1 MAERPIRVGI
11 IGVGWGSVVLVP
23 AFRAVPEYEVAAI
36 CSRRPERVAE
46 AGAKLGI
53 ADTSTDWEAFVQRD
67 DLDVIAVCTPTD
79 LHAAQTIAALRAG
92 KHVICEKPVALSGAQ
107 ARQMLDVAEETGL
120 AHAVNF
126 EGRWLPDRYAVWDL
140 VQQGYLGDPYLARV
154 TTLGE
159 LWHPSRHLQSE
170 WMYKVDQGGG
180 YLMGLSS
187 HDIDYLCALFG
198 PPVAVSA
205 DVRTTVPTRTREDGT
220 TIDVTA
226 DDTSTLL
233 LRFESGLSATIT
245 SSMIALGVDSRRVEL
260 FGSDAALT
268 LDGVLMGTPEQST
281 LEGYRLEA
289 GDKSTLPLST
299 RRARSGVEIP
309 SRRAGSA
316 ILALALMLEDWLP
329 AFAGKPT
336 PNVPSLYDGWV
347 TQSVVDAARAS
358 SDGAGWVELD
368 LAR

>member
-1 MAERPIRVGI
+1 MPDRPIRVGI
-11 IGVGWGSVVLVP
+11 IGVGWGSLVLVP

-46 AGAKLGI
+46 VGAKLDI

-79 LHAAQTIAALRAG
+79 LHAEQSIAAMRAG
-92 KHVICEKPVALSGAQ
+92 KDVICEKPVAMSGAQ
-107 ARQMLDVAEETGL
+107 ALEMLRVAEETGRR
-120 AHAVNF
+120 HAVNF

-140 VQQGYLGDPYLARV
+140 VQQGFLGDPYLARV
-154 TTLGE
+154 TTLGP

-198 PPVAVSA
+198 RPVAVSA
-205 DVRTTVPTRTREDGT
+205 DVRTSVPTRTREDGST
-220 TIDVTA
+220 LEVTA

-245 SSMIALGVDSRRVEL
+245 SSMIALGIDSRRVEL
-260 FGSDAALT
+260 YGSDASLT

-281 LEGYRLEA
+281 LEGYRLDSE
-289 GDKSTLPLST
+289 DKSVLPLSA
-299 RRARSGVEIP
+299 RQVRSGVEIP
-309 SRRAGSA
+309 ARRAGSA

-329 AFAGKPT
+329 AFDGEATPT
-336 PNVPSLYDGWV
+336 VPSLYDGWV
-347 TQSVVDAARAS
+347 TQSVVDAARRS
-358 SDGAGWVELD
+358 SAGEGWVELN